1 MKKLLYLIP
10 LILLTSCTNFMGIAV
25 IISFKDIM
33 AYFVL
38 SLIVSAIISFVR
50 DGDKI
55 KTFWIWFIIDLILT
69 PFSGIIYLIY
79 HFTKK
84 K

>member
-10 LILLTSCTNFMGIAV
+10 MLLLTSCTNFMGIAL
-25 IISFKDIM
+25 IISFKDVM
-33 AYFVL
+33 MYFIL

-50 DGDKI
+50 EGNGM